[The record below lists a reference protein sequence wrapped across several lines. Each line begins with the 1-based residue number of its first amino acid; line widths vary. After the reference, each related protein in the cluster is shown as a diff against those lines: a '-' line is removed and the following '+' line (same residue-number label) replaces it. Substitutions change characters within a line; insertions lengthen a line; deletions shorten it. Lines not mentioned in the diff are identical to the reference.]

1 MLKLDGYKSMNILQ
15 CCVVDLVLFILF
27 HSNAVSKGFCCS
39 CFEIKLRNLHGYS
52 FGGKGLKS

>member
-1 MLKLDGYKSMNILQ
+1 MNILQ
-15 CCVVDLVLFILF
+15 CCVVDFVLFILF

-39 CFEIKLRNLHGYS
+39 CFETKLRNLHGYS